1 MPVDRGFVPAYTV
14 QRNAWSRSGMSVTG
28 ASFIRPRYQPDC
40 PPGKHAP
47 ASRRIHSMQN
57 RTGVLTNGTG
67 TMMDEK
73 NKGRLLAH
81 PGTIASSPGQPVL
94 FHPRFLWSAKA
105 RTPMRSGC
113 AAPLAGYEPVGQVA
127 DEAGHRRGLRRER
140 ADPRPGPRS
149 NVLRPHGRPFCQT
162 LSTQCEQA
170 TASRDDGGWDC
181 ARSISGGCCTRA
193 AILLIS
199 IRREV
204 SLSPVIRIA

>member
-127 DEAGHRRGLRRER
+127 DEAGHRRGCAGSVQIRGPVHAATCCGRTAGRSARRY
-140 ADPRPGPRS
+140 PR
-149 NVLRPHGRPFCQT
+149 NVSKRQPVAMMG
-162 LSTQCEQA
+162 
-170 TASRDDGGWDC
+170 DGI
-181 ARSISGGCCTRA
+181 ARVVYLEGVVLAQQSC
-193 AILLIS
+193 
-199 IRREV
+199 
-204 SLSPVIRIA
+204 